1 MGVHGVRGCA
11 WVCAGVCKCTYMYV
25 GGCGCEWVG
34 AGVCGMHG
42 CVWKCAEVRRCL
54 RVCVFDEFSEYLLET
69 RFNTSADFNTYPM
82 RIFLF
87 CSYSSLSLLFF
98 FSFTSS
104 LLHLFYIISSSSK
117 YLLVTPLVLKSYR
130 RPCSY
135 VVQCILL

>member
-1 MGVHGVRGCA
+1 MCGVCTGVCGCA
-11 WVCAGVCKCTYMYV
+11 LVCAGVCGCVRVSSGVLKCSRV
-25 GGCGCEWVG
+25 C
-34 AGVCGMHG
+34 AGVHG
-42 CVWKCAEVRRCL
+42 CAQ
-54 RVCVFDEFSEYLLET
+54 EYLLET

-104 LLHLFYIISSSSK
+104 LLHPFCINSSSSK